1 MTEAEIVAAA
11 SGVSFTPP
19 PADVLPAVN
28 GSISAALASLK
39 PGSKGAIVAIATQTG
54 VNAAVVSVLPDGFTV
69 HAYIGKQWGQ
79 PGATFGA
86 AIRREW

>member
-1 MTEAEIVAAA
+1 MTEAEIAAA
-11 SGVSFTPP
+11 SSGVAFTPP
-19 PADVLPAVN
+19 PADLLPAVN

-39 PGSKGAIVAIATQTG
+39 PGSKGALVAIATQTG
-54 VNAAVVSVLPDGFTV
+54 INAAIVSVLPPGFAV
-69 HAYIGKQWGQ
+69 HAYIGKQWGE